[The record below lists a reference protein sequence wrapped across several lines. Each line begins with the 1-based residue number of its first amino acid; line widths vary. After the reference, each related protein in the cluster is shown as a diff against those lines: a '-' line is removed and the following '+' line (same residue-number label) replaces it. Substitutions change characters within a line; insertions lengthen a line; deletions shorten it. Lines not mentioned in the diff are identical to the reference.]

1 MSKRITG
8 KLIEEKIKLK
18 QEKKKLLIAIPI
30 ISFIMGGLFAL
41 AIFLWITQ
49 GSYSVITCILI
60 IGVATILLTI
70 DVLCIKTCTKNR
82 RIQRD
87 LRNENIYL
95 VKDVVIDKRQFQNKL
110 LYFKNSIATPATEQ
124 LIALKTIKND
134 GFPVS
139 GATFKST
146 NIGDEYYLVYTNT
159 SNSFLCIL
167 PCKNY
172 SSGGLTI
179 FDASTKA
186 DRAESRPEGYTLS
199 KEKVNKAKVTKDII
213 LEHLEDVVHDSL
225 LYDNEKK
232 LRKKYRELIEQGE
245 YEIIMDVVL
254 DRIQGTPSNIENTDW
269 AHTNLYIITKE
280 YPKANKNGI
289 MIFGLKRFLKFQI
302 NDNVFIIRTKDKNKR
317 IITVLSAN
325 EYIK

>member
-18 QEKKKLLIAIPI
+18 QEKKKLLVAIPI
-30 ISFIMGGLFAL
+30 ISLIMGSLFAL
-41 AIFLWITQ
+41 AIFLWLTQ
-49 GSYSVITCILI
+49 GAYSVITCILI
-60 IGVATILLTI
+60 IGIAIILLGI
-70 DVLCIKTCTKNR
+70 DILCIKTCTKNL

-110 LYFKNSIATPATEQ
+110 LYFKNSIATPAIGRLSEY
-124 LIALKTIKND
+124 KTIKND

-139 GATFKST
+139 DAVFKSA
-146 NIGDEYYLVYTNT
+146 NIGDKYYLVYAKTT
-159 SNSFLCIL
+159 NSFLCIL

-199 KEKVNKAKVTKDII
+199 KEKVNKEKVTKDII

-254 DRIQGTPSNIENTDW
+254 DRIQGTPSNLDTDW
-269 AHTNLYIITKE
+269 AHTSLYIITKE

-302 NDNVFIIRTKDKNKR
+302 DDNVFIIRTKDKSKR

-325 EYIK
+325 EYYK